1 MTSADEAHKEGRRR
15 DGGGLAYQ
23 PALDGLRALAVLL
36 VLAFHSG
43 LRQLSGGFLGV
54 DVFFVLS
61 GFLVTRLILSDLAAG
76 TFRLGDF
83 YGRRVRRLLPAA
95 LLVLTAVSVLWLLI
109 ASPVD
114 RVNLIADVQSSAL
127 YYSNWHFAAVSVDYF
142 AKSDAQSPLL
152 HFWSLSVEEQF
163 YVAWPALVLG
173 AWVFT
178 NKRILHTVRLLGV
191 VASVLS
197 IGSLIALAITVH
209 NGNNDFAYYGTH
221 TRVYQLLGGALLAML
236 VDSEWFHL
244 RSGRIS
250 QRTAGALQVV
260 FLGALLLLSTN
271 AVDVVSSVRG
281 VGAAAA
287 ALGLLTMIELA
298 AGGPVAALLSRR
310 TATYLGQISYG
321 TYLWHYPVIVAI
333 QRFAA
338 ISPALLFVVAG
349 TVATALAALSHA
361 AFELPIRTSSL
372 LAPRGGMVVAGGLAL
387 SLVAG
392 IVALPAVLHNSRPPE
407 IRLASS
413 GGSMAV
419 VQPGSG
425 PRVSLK
431 GFDLTAGG
439 AIAPG
444 SQAAGRN
451 PADKSCT
458 HVPWQQCKIT
468 EGTGKK
474 LLLIGDSHASMLAP
488 AFRAIGRR
496 QNLTVVLAFTT
507 GCPWMDGLVFASS
520 DQKACTANKRVW
532 MKTLI
537 PSYDPD
543 IIVFASRATDHIE
556 GGGYNVVS
564 QDESLKG
571 DEGHLLA
578 QAVARTLPMVSRP
591 GRQIVIEEP
600 TPVSPTGGRSC
611 ISGAQYADE
620 CSFLADSAHSYAE
633 LAYEKLAATVPGVHV
648 LDLDPM
654 ICPRLPVCDQVLG
667 STLVHYDH
675 DHLTPRM
682 SAQIADQ
689 IDRDLRLS
697 KVY

>member
-1 MTSADEAHKEGRRR
+1 
-15 DGGGLAYQ
+15 
-23 PALDGLRALAVLL
+23 
-36 VLAFHSG
+36 
-43 LRQLSGGFLGV
+43 
-54 DVFFVLS
+54 
-61 GFLVTRLILSDLAAG
+61 
-76 TFRLGDF
+76 
-83 YGRRVRRLLPAA
+83 
-95 LLVLTAVSVLWLLI
+95 
-109 ASPVD
+109 
-114 RVNLIADVQSSAL
+114 
-127 YYSNWHFAAVSVDYF
+127 
-142 AKSDAQSPLL
+142 
-152 HFWSLSVEEQF
+152 
-163 YVAWPALVLG
+163 
-173 AWVFT
+173 
-178 NKRILHTVRLLGV
+178 
-191 VASVLS
+191 
-197 IGSLIALAITVH
+197 
-209 NGNNDFAYYGTH
+209 
-221 TRVYQLLGGALLAML
+221 
-236 VDSEWFHL
+236 
-244 RSGRIS
+244 
-250 QRTAGALQVV
+250 
-260 FLGALLLLSTN
+260 
-271 AVDVVSSVRG
+271 
-281 VGAAAA
+281 
-287 ALGLLTMIELA
+287 
-298 AGGPVAALLSRR
+298 
-310 TATYLGQISYG
+310 
-321 TYLWHYPVIVAI
+321 
-333 QRFAA
+333 
-338 ISPALLFVVAG
+338 
-349 TVATALAALSHA
+349 
-361 AFELPIRTSSL
+361 
-372 LAPRGGMVVAGGLAL
+372 
-387 SLVAG
+387 
-392 IVALPAVLHNSRPPE
+392 
-407 IRLASS
+407 
-413 GGSMAV
+413 
-419 VQPGSG
+419 
-425 PRVSLK
+425 
-431 GFDLTAGG
+431 
-439 AIAPG
+439 
-444 SQAAGRN
+444 
-451 PADKSCT
+451 
-458 HVPWQQCKIT
+458 
-468 EGTGKK
+468 
-474 LLLIGDSHASMLAP
+474 MLAP

>member
-95 LLVLTAVSVLWLLI
+95 LLVLTAVSVLWL
-109 ASPVD
+109 
-114 RVNLIADVQSSAL
+114 NLIADVQSSAL

-287 ALGLLTMIELA
+287 ALGLLAMIELA

-419 VQPGSG
+419 ASPSRASTSQPAARSRPAARLQVATPRTSRAPTSPGSSARS
-425 PRVSLK
+425 PR
-431 GFDLTAGG
+431 
-439 AIAPG
+439 
-444 SQAAGRN
+444 GR
-451 PADKSCT
+451 A
-458 HVPWQQCKIT
+458 
-468 EGTGKK
+468 
-474 LLLIGDSHASMLAP
+474 
-488 AFRAIGRR
+488 
-496 QNLTVVLAFTT
+496 
-507 GCPWMDGLVFASS
+507 
-520 DQKACTANKRVW
+520 
-532 MKTLI
+532 
-537 PSYDPD
+537 
-543 IIVFASRATDHIE
+543 
-556 GGGYNVVS
+556 
-564 QDESLKG
+564 
-571 DEGHLLA
+571 
-578 QAVARTLPMVSRP
+578 
-591 GRQIVIEEP
+591 
-600 TPVSPTGGRSC
+600 RSC
-611 ISGAQYADE
+611 
-620 CSFLADSAHSYAE
+620 C
-633 LAYEKLAATVPGVHV
+633 
-648 LDLDPM
+648 
-654 ICPRLPVCDQVLG
+654 
-667 STLVHYDH
+667 
-675 DHLTPRM
+675 
-682 SAQIADQ
+682 
-689 IDRDLRLS
+689 
-697 KVY
+697 